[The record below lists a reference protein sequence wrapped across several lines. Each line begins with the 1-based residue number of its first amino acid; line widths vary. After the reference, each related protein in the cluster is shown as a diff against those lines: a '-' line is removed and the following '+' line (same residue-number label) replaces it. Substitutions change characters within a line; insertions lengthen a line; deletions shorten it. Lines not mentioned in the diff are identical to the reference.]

1 MSPCLR
7 RTLLASAISSLAS
20 SALWAQEAPRLDD
33 MVVTASG
40 FEQQITNAPASISV
54 VSREE
59 LERGH
64 YQSVTDALRDVPGVI
79 ITGGG
84 AGDNGQDIS
93 IRGMPSQYTLILVD
107 GARRIPASPV
117 PTVAP
122 GLSKTGYRHY
132 RPLSVL
138 K

>member
-7 RTLLASAISSLAS
+7 RTLLASTISALAS
-20 SALWAQEAPRLDD
+20 STLWAQESPRLDD

-54 VSREE
+54 VSREQ

-64 YQSVTDALRDVPGVI
+64 YQNITDALRDVPGVI
-79 ITGGG
+79 VTGGG

-93 IRGMPSQYTLILVD
+93 FAVCLPST
-107 GARRIPASPV
+107 R
-117 PTVAP
+117 
-122 GLSKTGYRHY
+122 
-132 RPLSVL
+132 
-138 K
+138 

>member
-20 SALWAQEAPRLDD
+20 SALWAQDAPRLDD

-59 LERGH
+59 LEQGH

-79 ITGGG
+79 VTGGG
-84 AGDNGQDIS
+84 RGDNGQDIHS
-93 IRGMPSQYTLILVD
+93 WYAFPVHPDIGRWS
-107 GARRIPASPV
+107 PAEFP
-117 PTVAP
+117 
-122 GLSKTGYRHY
+122 
-132 RPLSVL
+132 
-138 K
+138 